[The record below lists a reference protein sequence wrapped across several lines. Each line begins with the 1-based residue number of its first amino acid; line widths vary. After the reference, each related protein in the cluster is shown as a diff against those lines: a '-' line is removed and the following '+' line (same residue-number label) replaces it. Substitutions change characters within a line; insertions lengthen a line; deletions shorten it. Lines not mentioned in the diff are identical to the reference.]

1 MEGEP
6 KELWRMLTDSGR
18 SRAVQPAGRILLRSI
33 QAGIY
38 VALAGAFSV
47 AVGSTGLPS
56 IVSGLSFVLGL
67 ALVLLGE
74 AELFTGSNMTV
85 GMAYLNREVG
95 GLQMIRQWGLCFAGN
110 LVGSLIVVG
119 LCLSAKMPA
128 PWAAKAVDV
137 AAAKTALPF
146 GVALARGIGCNV
158 LVCLAVLMAAPAS
171 TIGSKILAIIWPIT
185 AFVTLGFEHSVA
197 NMFYLP
203 LGAFLGSPVSL
214 VSIIYN
220 LIPVTLGNIIGGWLL
235 VGWPYWRLGYSA
247 GVRTNRKTPG
257 QPDQQATLS
266 LK

>member
-6 KELWRMLTDSGR
+6 KELWRMLADSGR
-18 SRAVQPAGRILLRSI
+18 MRAGQPAGRILLRSI

-47 AVGSTGLPS
+47 AVGSTGLPP

-85 GMAYLNREVG
+85 GMAYLNRDIR
-95 GLQMIRQWGLCFAGN
+95 GLQMARQWTLCFVGN

-119 LCLSAKMPA
+119 LCLGAKMPA
-128 PWAAKAVDV
+128 QWAAKAVDV
-137 AAAKTALPF
+137 AAAKAALPF
-146 GVALARGIGCNV
+146 GVALVRGIGCNV

-171 TIGSKILAIIWPIT
+171 TAGSKILAIIWPIA

-214 VSIIYN
+214 VSIIRN
-220 LIPVTLGNIIGGWLL
+220 LIPVTLGNIIGGWLF
-235 VGWPYWRLGYSA
+235 VGWPYWRLGQSA
-247 GVRTNRKTPG
+247 SARARKEALVESE
-257 QPDQQATLS
+257 QQATLS